1 MELADKNRITSH
13 RDEIVNN
20 MRVDT
25 VIDKLISS
33 GTLNDHDENEIKE
46 KPNSK
51 EKNRELLRILIGKP
65 NSFNKFIAALRG
77 TQQYELANMLQ
88 NEGVATDAPAVVAL
102 HNTASNNLT
111 ENQAKSGLTNAEL
124 ISKFENSS
132 EKAIEDSLTRS
143 LQAIVDSLDS
153 KEVLIFLEK
162 AGHLRRANRESIMAG
177 STYLEQHVNLV
188 DHVKKGGKERCIV
201 FIKALVETEQIR
213 LVRSIA
219 DKIP

>member
-33 GTLNDHDENEIKE
+33 GTLTDNDEYELME
-46 KPNSK
+46 KPNSR

-65 NSFNKFIAALRG
+65 NSFDKFIAALRG
-77 TQQYELANMLQ
+77 TQQYELANLLQ
-88 NEGVATDAPAVVAL
+88 NQVAAVDATVAP
-102 HNTASNNLT
+102 TST
-111 ENQAKSGLTNAEL
+111 EL
-124 ISKFENSS
+124 IRKFENLS

-143 LQAIVDSLDS
+143 LQDIVDSLDS

-188 DHVKKGGKERCIV
+188 DHVKKGGKERCIA
-201 FIKALVETEQIR
+201 FIKALAETEQIR

-219 DKIP
+219 DKI